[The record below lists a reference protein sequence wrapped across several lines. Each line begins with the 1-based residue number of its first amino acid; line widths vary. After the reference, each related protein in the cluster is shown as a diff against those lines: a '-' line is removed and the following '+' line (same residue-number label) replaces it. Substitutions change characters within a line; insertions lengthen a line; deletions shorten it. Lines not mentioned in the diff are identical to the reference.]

1 MGLLDSISTIGPIM
15 KKAADAVGLIA
26 AGVAFMASAPDEVT
40 GPDKKKALMDAFN
53 TVEHDFN
60 IDLHDQ
66 YVSLGIELIYR
77 LGKLLPTPKASG
89 AASPALTSGTGS
101 KTS

>member
-1 MGLLDSISTIGPIM
+1 MGLLDSITKIGPIM
-15 KKAADAVGLIA
+15 TKASHAIGLIA
-26 AGVAFMASAPDEVT
+26 AGVAFMAAAPDDVDGAT
-40 GPDKKKALMDAFN
+40 KKKVLMDAFN

-60 IDLHDQ
+60 IDLPDN
-66 YVSLGIELIYR
+66 YVSLGIELAYR

-89 AASPALTSGTGS
+89 APSPALPSGTVS

>member
-1 MGLLDSISTIGPIM
+1 MGLLDSIANMGPIM
-15 KKAADAVGLIA
+15 KKAGDAVGLIA
-26 AGVAFMASAPDEVT
+26 AGVAFMASAPEDIT
-40 GPDKKKALMDAFN
+40 GPQKKAALMEAFN

-60 IDLHDQ
+60 IDLPDN

-89 AASPALTSGTGS
+89 AALPANASSTAS
-101 KTS
+101 KS